1 MIKFNPLQM
10 FSQALGMSLPG
21 TVPASGYAMFQ
32 FPLTFVAAKASKPAA
47 TREDPRA
54 VTERKREEPPK
65 ILYQPSRGFTL
76 CDFTNQHLLIC
87 READFAGKDCAAV
100 VAALFSLAEKGL
112 LEPQLDLRI

>member
-1 MIKFNPLQM
+1 M

-32 FPLTFVAAKASKPAA
+32 LPLTFVAAKASKPAA

-54 VTERKREEPPK
+54 VKERKREEPPPL
-65 ILYQPSRGFTL
+65 LYQPSRGFTL

-87 READFAGKDCAAV
+87 YEADLPARTVQQWLQRSSPLLRRDCW
-100 VAALFSLAEKGL
+100 S
-112 LEPQLDLRI
+112 PNST